1 MGKGLGQSP
10 KLGGSVVCSCPNA
23 ELFCEAA
30 VGAAPHNQDKLSRL
44 PPHSLP
50 CSCTAQPPTPHG
62 AQGGLDSPGPPW
74 KQLCGAVLSLVGD
87 AELCPWVGA
96 HILTLQRGTG

>member
-62 AQGGLDSPGPPW
+62 AQGGWIPLDPLGSSYVGPCSVW
-74 KQLCGAVLSLVGD
+74 W
-87 AELCPWVGA
+87 E
-96 HILTLQRGTG
+96 TLNSARGWAPTF